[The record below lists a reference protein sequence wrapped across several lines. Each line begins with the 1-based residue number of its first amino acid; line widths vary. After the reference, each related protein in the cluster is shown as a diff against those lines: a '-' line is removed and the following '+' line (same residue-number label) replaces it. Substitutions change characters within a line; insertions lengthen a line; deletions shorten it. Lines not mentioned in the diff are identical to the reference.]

1 MAKKSMIQRN
11 LRRIKLCDQYKRK
24 REELKAIT
32 NNKGLSLSE
41 RFAAQNKLI
50 KKLPRNSSKVRIRNR
65 CALTGRPRG
74 VYRKFFYQLI
84 LSCKPTPNTPNTIL
98 SYEDFF
104 VS

>member
-11 LRRIKLCDQYKRK
+11 LRRIKLCDKYKKK

-74 VYRKFFYQLI
+74 VYRKFGLCRII
-84 LSCKPTPNTPNTIL
+84 LRDLCAFGEIPGVTKS
-98 SYEDFF
+98 SW
-104 VS
+104 